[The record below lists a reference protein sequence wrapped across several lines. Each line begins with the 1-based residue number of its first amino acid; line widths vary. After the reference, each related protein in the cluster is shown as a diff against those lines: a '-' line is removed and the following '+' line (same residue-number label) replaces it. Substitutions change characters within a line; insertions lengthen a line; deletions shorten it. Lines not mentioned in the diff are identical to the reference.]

1 MTFPVKATWSSLERS
16 LSLHVA
22 AMTMLAAVILGLRHE
37 TSWLPAIV
45 AVTPIVTVFVTDA
58 WKILQLNRWLANAI
72 TVVAVAWTLRNFL
85 EIPSEEKLM
94 AIGTM
99 LCYLQ
104 IALLFQE
111 KTIRIYWHLVVLGV
125 LEVVVA
131 AALDLGPHFVLLV
144 GLFLT
149 VGLSTLMLLGVYR
162 ELKNDRQPTWSV
174 ADLVSLLV
182 RPGVTTRLG
191 NPSVRENAARNAKL
205 LLAAPRA
212 ESNAGDD
219 SSLSRLFPLPLLL
232 RQTVLLTAVT
242 IVFTIAFFYA
252 TPRLRDFSPDGVFG
266 RAVAGF
272 RPEVQLLRKGR
283 VHLSSRAVMRVALS
297 RMSDRKP
304 VELIGEPYFHGVW
317 LTDYQVDDYGSRW
330 LPPQLTGG
338 GGGGGGG
345 SRWML
350 RAVPQTSKTQVR
362 QDIVVESNVN
372 RPFAI
377 MPIHPIY
384 DVPATYGGSS
394 RGNPERPQQHRYSW
408 ATPAIMNERQ
418 VRAIPNPNRRRT
430 DDEDRAF
437 HEEILRASKFPEERF
452 PRLAEIAAEVIEQ
465 NELVTGR
472 TFSKAES
479 LERHFIAAGQY
490 QYSLNLDLAG
500 DEQID
505 PIEDFVANKRAGNC
519 EYFASALTMM
529 LRSQGIP
536 ARLVRG
542 YKGGT
547 FNSVGRY
554 YLVQERDAHSWVEAW
569 IPNEEIPPS
578 EMAGV
583 ASEGGVWYRFDPTP
597 GSNNQVTLT
606 TPGWGERTAQAF
618 DYVELLWRDY
628 VLSMN
633 TSRQDEMVYEP
644 LTARVGAL
652 PPWVEFRGV
661 SRWLRRAGAA
671 LGFESL
677 SGSGRG
683 ARAFET
689 SLAVVVMMVLASLAA
704 SVYASRWLWIVAGR
718 WLSNR
723 RVEQANRS
731 PPFYR
736 QLERTLAQLPLVR
749 KQGETPREMARQA
762 GAKLALAPGHVTAAT
777 LPGKLVTAYYR
788 VRFGNCRLD
797 KAETEAIEQALTEI
811 DAAVKQSRRH

>member
-1 MTFPVKATWSSLERS
+1 MFPVKPTWSSLERS

-37 TSWLPAIV
+37 TSWLPAVV
-45 AVTPIVTVFVTDA
+45 ALTPLVTVFVTDA
-58 WKILQLNRWLANAI
+58 WKVVRLNRWVANTI
-72 TVVAVAWTLRNFL
+72 TVGAVAWTLRNFL
-85 EIPSEEKLM
+85 EISSEEKLM

-104 IALLFQE
+104 IVLLFQE

-149 VGLSTLMLLGVYR
+149 VGLSTLVLLGVYR
-162 ELKNDRQPTWSV
+162 EVKSDGRQTWSV
-174 ADLVSLLV
+174 TEGAALFMKQ
-182 RPGVTTRLG
+182 
-191 NPSVRENAARNAKL
+191 NAPSRGWLQPRGQIVARSAKL
-205 LLAAPRA
+205 LLAAPRV
-212 ESNAGDD
+212 ENTTGDEP
-219 SSLSRLFPLPLLL
+219 SLSRLFPLPLLL

-242 IVFTIAFFYA
+242 IIFTTAFFYA

-266 RAVAGF
+266 EAVSGF
-272 RPEVQLLRKGR
+272 RPEVQLLRKTR
-283 VHLSSRAVMRVALS
+283 IHLSGRAVMRVVLS

-317 LTDYQVDDYGSRW
+317 LTDYQVDDTGSRW
-330 LPPQLTGG
+330 LPPQMARGSGG
-338 GGGGGGG
+338 GG
-345 SRWML
+345 RWLL

-384 DVPATYGGSS
+384 DAPATYGGSS

-408 ATPAIMNERQ
+408 ATPAIMNDRQ
-418 VRAIPNPNRRRT
+418 VKAIPNPNRRRT
-430 DDEDRAF
+430 DEEKHAF
-437 HEEILRASKFPEERF
+437 AEEIQRAKKYPEERF
-452 PRLAEIAAEVIEQ
+452 PRLTEIAAEVIEQ
-465 NELVTGR
+465 NELAQGR
-472 TFSKAES
+472 SFNKAEA
-479 LERHFIAAGQY
+479 LERHFLAAGQY
-490 QYSLNLDLAG
+490 QYSLNVNLAE

-569 IPNEEIPPS
+569 MPNEEIPAS

-583 ASEGGVWYRFDPTP
+583 ASEGGAWYRFDPTP

-633 TSRQDEMVYEP
+633 TSRQDEIVYEP
-644 LTARVGAL
+644 LTARVGSL

-661 SRWLRRAGAA
+661 SRWLRNAGAA

-677 SGSGRG
+677 SRSGRG

-689 SLAVVVMMVLASLAA
+689 SLAVAVILTLVSLAA
-704 SVYASRWLWIVAGR
+704 VAYALRWLWIRAWR
-718 WLSNR
+718 WMGSR
-723 RVEQANRS
+723 RAEQANRS

-736 QLERTLAQLPLVR
+736 KLERLLAQLPLVR
-749 KQGETPREMARQA
+749 KQGETPREMAREA
-762 GAKLALAPGHVTAAT
+762 GVKIGLTPGHAKAAI
-777 LPGKLVTAYYR
+777 LPGKLVAAYYR
-788 VRFGNCRLD
+788 VRFGNDRLD
-797 KAETEAIEQALTEI
+797 KVETEAIEQALTEI